1 MADAIQ
7 PWQCLAARSIQR
19 WLRQAPRKTGGPPSV
34 PGQRLSAG
42 PCTASP
48 AHTRRMTDS
57 DSGSVLKRR
66 S

>member
-7 PWQCLAARSIQR
+7 PWQCVAARSIQR

-42 PCTASP
+42 P
-48 AHTRRMTDS
+48 
-57 DSGSVLKRR
+57 
-66 S
+66 